1 MVWGIMKKRIKR
13 TAKKD
18 KQKRAFKRLEK
29 NVKRNMGKAFE
40 GVVYNAPGE
49 IKMSDALEEIIAP
62 FVDDADTL
70 VAMKNLVGMGAMV
83 WNITLVPPDEQEE
96 QIQKL
101 IKTMGPE
108 PENAEIFYRMIHEM
122 MQRKQALYPEV
133 HRFIVS
139 FEVEDVGDGWHISV
153 ASTLS
158 PQD

>member
-1 MVWGIMKKRIKR
+1 MNDMKKRIKP
-13 TAKKD
+13 KKQ
-18 KQKRAFKRLEK
+18 KPNAKRAFKKLEQQ
-29 NVKRNMGKAFE
+29 VKQNMGKAFG

-49 IKMSDALEEIIAP
+49 IKMSDALEGIIAP

-83 WNITLVPPDEQEE
+83 WNITLVPLDEQEE

-108 PENAEIFYRMIHEM
+108 PENAEILYRMIHEM

-133 HRFIVS
+133 YRFIVR